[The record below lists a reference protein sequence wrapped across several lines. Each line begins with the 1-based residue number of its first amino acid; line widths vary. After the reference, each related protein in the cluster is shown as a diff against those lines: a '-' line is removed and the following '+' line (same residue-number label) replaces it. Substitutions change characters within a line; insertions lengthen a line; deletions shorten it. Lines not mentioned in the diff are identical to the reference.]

1 MLVRPALAAD
11 ATAIAG
17 IHVRTWRA
25 AYRDILP
32 PATLAALDQ
41 SRRAALWRRRTT
53 APDPG
58 HRVLVA
64 VDGAGPIGF
73 LYLGPT
79 GDPDDDPGAVGQ
91 VLALHV
97 DPAAG
102 GRGVGRELL
111 RRAVEEFTGRG
122 YRTATL
128 WVVEGN
134 AGARRF
140 YARAGWATD
149 GANRQ
154 EPLAAEG
161 EAGELVTVVRY
172 RLDLIPGP

>member
-1 MLVRPALAAD
+1 MSVRLATAED
-11 ATAIAG
+11 AAAIAG

-32 PATLAALDQ
+32 PATLAALDE
-41 SRRAALWRRRTT
+41 SRRAQLWRCRVT
-53 APDPG
+53 APDPR

-64 VDGAGPIGF
+64 VDGAGVVGF

-79 GDPDDDPGAVGQ
+79 GDPDDDADAVGQ

-97 DPAAG
+97 DPDAG
-102 GRGVGRELL
+102 GRGIGRALL
-111 RRAVEEFTGRG
+111 RRAVDEFTRSG

-134 AGARRF
+134 VGARRF
-140 YARAGWATD
+140 YERAGWSTD
-149 GANRQ
+149 GASRR

-161 EAGELVTVVRY
+161 ETGDLVTVVRY
-172 RLDLIPGP
+172 RVGLVLGV